1 MNDNLLLQSIEV
13 LNDDANDKVE
23 SEERAEDDKDDK
35 IAVIEERGL
44 VLRLLIN
51 LRHIHRV
58 LHDLLPPIEGGLEGK
73 ILTQLWPVSGLDVE
87 DCSEKLLRQHS
98 YVIKNQLVASK
109 APY

>member
-13 LNDDANDKVE
+13 LNDDANDEVE

-58 LHDLLPPIEGGLEGK
+58 LHDLLPAIEGGLEVK
-73 ILTQLWPVSGLDVE
+73 TSTQLSAPPA
-87 DCSEKLLRQHS
+87 LLELS
-98 YVIKNQLVASK
+98 I
-109 APY
+109 